1 MKKILILFSCVFS
14 AIAANAQD
22 VLVMMDA
29 SEVSVKVLTVGSNEI
44 EYKKFDDQ
52 QGPTYRIPRS
62 EVFIIKFEN
71 GTQEKITDFETK
83 QSVSVVSK
91 PADQRYAFIEQ
102 AKEESKG
109 DIHKKNL
116 YLTAQ
121 TYFGMAASEN
131 KNYDLF
137 YAGLDTGLDVI
148 FDYFPNLKASR
159 GIAGSLG
166 YNYKLYEISNLKAS
180 VKNFDIHCGYSL
192 RSDDEGFYL
201 RASLFL
207 NIPLDTNLITG
218 TGKVDGEANT
228 LIGADLDLGWDFN
241 WLTIG
246 GRVGTS
252 FNSQFDMGIIYN
264 RVPYYRFFIGVAF

>member
-29 SEVSVKVLTVGSNEI
+29 SEVNVKVLTVGSNEI

-62 EVFIIKFEN
+62 EVFIIKYEN
-71 GTQEKITDFETK
+71 GTQEKITDFEAK

-121 TYFGMAASEN
+121 TYIGMAASKN

-148 FDYFPNLKASR
+148 LDYFPNVKASH

-166 YNYKLYEISNLKAS
+166 YNYKLYEISDLKAS
-180 VKNFDIHCGYSL
+180 VKNLDIHCGYSL

-252 FNSQFDMGIIYN
+252 FNSQFDMGIYN
-264 RVPYYRFFIGVAF
+264 RVPYYRFFIGVLF